1 MPPITLTIKDET
13 AGGRITNE
21 IAVTLS
27 GELTTVKDIIKAR
40 IYAEVELYNR
50 RMPEYFKGLIQPS
63 EAEVTINGFKLKEKR
78 KVDPKKQCLLALD
91 AFNKNGFFLLIDNIQ
106 SESLDQMLVVNANT
120 ALSFVKLTPLV
131 GG

>member
-40 IYAEVELYNR
+40 IYAEVELYNK

>member
-40 IYAEVELYNR
+40 IYAEVDLYNR